1 MHIAGP
7 VPTQHSNMKAPK
19 NTPSKRTVKRHHLIA
34 ELELC
39 HGDVDRIISKTG
51 YKRRFVEFWV
61 NRYRQTG
68 NVNDKD
74 RSGRPP
80 VLEAPQK
87 IALAKAAEKADSVPA
102 ALANLQ
108 DRGIIT
114 RSISTK
120 TAYRAVASQ
129 LEQVLPQAQP
139 PLTASTK
146 QKRFKFSKRRHAVKR
161 CVSIDSSIVRA
172 GSPATRHKVWAWP
185 GLRPVLPKLKKGQ
198 QLHVYAGITRY
209 GPTPLFLATGT
220 TGLKKRYRKPGTT
233 ELCRGVGAQEFQY
246 IMQHH
251 LVPAAERI
259 LRKHGAGKPVFI
271 LDGAPA
277 HTAKSTRAFLRQRK
291 IEYLHDW
298 PPNSPDLNP
307 IENAWGWWK
316 RRVHKHG
323 STTTATLLRCCTQE
337 WVKLETRMC
346 ANLMRSFNKRKQL
359 CVQRGG
365 EHVGY

>member
-1 MHIAGP
+1 MHVAWP
-7 VPTQHSNMKAPK
+7 VPTQHSKMKSPK
-19 NTPSKRTVKRHHLIA
+19 NTSSKRTIKRHHVIA

-51 YKRRFVEFWV
+51 YKRRFVELWV
-61 NRYRQTG
+61 NRYRDTG
-68 NVNDKD
+68 TVSDAV

-87 IALAKAAEKADSVPA
+87 IALAKAAEKLDSVPA

-108 DRGIIT
+108 DKGTIT

-120 TAYRAVASQ
+120 TAYRAVSAQ
-129 LEQVLPQAQP
+129 LQQVLPQAQP
-139 PLTASTK
+139 PLTPGTK
-146 QKRFKFSKRRHAVKR
+146 RKRVKFSKGRHAVMR
-161 CVSIDSSIVRA
+161 CVSIDSCIVRA
-172 GSPATRHKVWAWP
+172 GAPATRHKVWAWP
-185 GLRPVLPKLKKGQ
+185 GLRPVLPRLKKGQ

-209 GPTPLFLATGT
+209 GATPLFLATGT

-233 ELCRGVGAQEFQY
+233 EFCRGVGAQEFQY

-259 LRKHGAGKPVFI
+259 LRDHGAGKPVFI

-277 HTAKSTRAFLRQRK
+277 HRAKSTLAFLRRRK

-316 RRVHKHG
+316 RPVHKHA
-323 STTTATLLRCCTQE
+323 STTAAALLQCAKQE
-337 WVKLETRMC
+337 WTQLLPGMC